1 MKGEKMIRK
10 VLRDLYQHKYTYI
23 LKALLLQLFLTTIGI
38 YILSELFSLI
48 LFLGNQV
55 QLNKDNL
62 ADFFLNPLTLLGFIL
77 YFFAVALLV
86 YMEFSI
92 LVEIIRQKDSPIRVT
107 IKRSLFKIKPFLRS
121 ISGFHLFAFI
131 GYLILTVPVVQYV
144 MASSLVEKLYIPK
157 FITDELMKSS
167 PTRYIMMA
175 MGILVFYLNI
185 RFIYTLPLTVIKEA
199 PFLSNMKESWQLTK
213 KKTFTIL
220 WQLAVI
226 ESVILVTLFSI
237 ALLIIMGLN
246 YIDSSEKH
254 LILQTIFL
262 SFSWGVLYSA
272 SLLSKLSSISYLLS
286 SIHEDKSSYLLSV
299 QKARKKKSLLA
310 LMTLVTAM
318 GLVTMAWNWERFSG
332 VAFNKNIK
340 TIAHRGY
347 VSKGVENSIEALEGA
362 AKQGVDYVEMDI
374 LLTKDHHFV
383 VIHDNNLSRL
393 AGVDK
398 NVSDLKASEVVGLA
412 IHQDG
417 YQSTISSFED
427 YVARSKELGVKL
439 LVELKPH
446 GSEPDNYAQLF
457 VDKMKELGV
466 EKDYQA
472 MSLDLS
478 VMEKIEQLAPE
489 IQTGYVIPLQIGNF
503 DKNKVD
509 FWVIEDFSYRERLAL
524 EAKYLKKSL
533 YVWTVNDED
542 QIEKYLNSSVNGMI
556 TDYPNL
562 VKEAK
567 KSLEE
572 NDSYMMRFL
581 SLLS

>member
-1 MKGEKMIRK
+1 M
-10 VLRDLYQHKYTYI
+10 
-23 LKALLLQLFLTTIGI
+23 
-38 YILSELFSLI
+38 
-48 LFLGNQV
+48 
-55 QLNKDNL
+55 
-62 ADFFLNPLTLLGFIL
+62 
-77 YFFAVALLV
+77 
-86 YMEFSI
+86 
-92 LVEIIRQKDSPIRVT
+92 
-107 IKRSLFKIKPFLRS
+107 
-121 ISGFHLFAFI
+121 
-131 GYLILTVPVVQYV
+131 
-144 MASSLVEKLYIPK
+144 
-157 FITDELMKSS
+157 
-167 PTRYIMMA
+167 
-175 MGILVFYLNI
+175 
-185 RFIYTLPLTVIKEA
+185 
-199 PFLSNMKESWQLTK
+199 
-213 KKTFTIL
+213 
-220 WQLAVI
+220 
-226 ESVILVTLFSI
+226 
-237 ALLIIMGLN
+237 
-246 YIDSSEKH
+246 
-254 LILQTIFL
+254 
-262 SFSWGVLYSA
+262 
-272 SLLSKLSSISYLLS
+272 
-286 SIHEDKSSYLLSV
+286 
-299 QKARKKKSLLA
+299 
-310 LMTLVTAM
+310 
-318 GLVTMAWNWERFSG
+318 
-332 VAFNKNIK
+332 
-340 TIAHRGY
+340 
-347 VSKGVENSIEALEGA
+347 SKGVENSIEALEGA

-398 NVSDLKASEVVGLA
+398 NVSDLKASEVMGLA

-417 YQSTISSFED
+417 HQSTISSFED
-427 YVARSKELGVKL
+427 YVARAKELGVKL

-542 QIEKYLNSSVNGMI
+542 QIEKYLNSSVDGMI

-572 NDSYMMRFL
+572 NDSYVMRFL